1 MTFIEGEIIIARPA
15 EAVFDFAAD
24 QRNEPRYNPR
34 MVRAKKVTGSPV
46 GNGTVFR
53 SAVRAPGRPSEMRSE
68 LTAYHRPA
76 WEEGLPMTGDKPVG
90 WTTGRII
97 ALAAGS
103 VLLLFSLAL
112 IAGGGTLVWAD
123 QEQVHS
129 GYVTTST
136 ATYSTRGYALA
147 SDSIDLHG
155 LGLFVD
161 KARIRITSSD
171 PSRPLLAG
179 IAATGDVERYL
190 GDVSYTTVHGHDVT
204 DHPGTGVP
212 AAPAAALPWA
222 ARVQGTGTRTLTWAA
237 SDGNWMMLVMNQ
249 DASPG
254 VTVRADVEV
263 SLPALPYPP
272 GLTASQ

>member
-1 MTFIEGEIIIARPA
+1 
-15 EAVFDFAAD
+15 
-24 QRNEPRYNPR
+24 
-34 MVRAKKVTGSPV
+34 
-46 GNGTVFR
+46 
-53 SAVRAPGRPSEMRSE
+53 
-68 LTAYHRPA
+68 
-76 WEEGLPMTGDKPVG
+76 MTGDNPVG

-129 GYVTTST
+129 GYMTTST

-161 KARIRITSSD
+161 KVRIRITSSD
-171 PSRPLLAG
+171 PSRPLFAG
-179 IAATGDVERYL
+179 IAGTGDVERYL

-204 DHPGTGVP
+204 DHPDTGVP

-263 SLPALPYPP
+263 SLPALPWLAGELLAAGVLL
-272 GLTASQ
+272 GLAAVTLIIVPVRLVSRQRATGRVR